1 MGNLQA
7 AGSAGKAVAAMIRI
21 RIERKLYAVPTSR
34 ENPAVIENL
43 ALDLGRGEF
52 VCLVGPSGC
61 GKTTL
66 LNIVAGLDR
75 EFEGSVDFG
84 ADAGDRP
91 STAYVFQEPRL
102 LPWRSVRQNIELAQP
117 KGKVDH
123 EYIGHLLETLGL
135 THAQHQFP
143 PRLSLG
149 MSRRTA
155 LARAFAVRPALLL
168 MDEPFVSLDAATGR
182 RIRELLLAI
191 WEERPL
197 TVLFVTH
204 DVREAIALADR
215 LVFLS
220 AHPMRI
226 RQEIAVTEPRAARAG
241 GDWVESFRARLL
253 EDYPAIC
260 PML

>member
-1 MGNLQA
+1 
-7 AGSAGKAVAAMIRI
+7 MIRV
-21 RIERKLYAVPTSR
+21 RIVRKLYRVPTSR

-43 ALDLGRGEF
+43 ELNLAHGEF

-84 ADAGDRP
+84 EDAGDRP
-91 STAYVFQEPRL
+91 HTAYVFQEPRL
-102 LPWRSVRQNIELAQP
+102 LPWRSVRQNIELALP
-117 KGKVDH
+117 KGETDREHVDH
-123 EYIGHLLETLGL
+123 LLDILGL

-143 PRLSLG
+143 ERLSLG
-149 MSRRTA
+149 MSRRAA

-168 MDEPFVSLDAATGR
+168 MDEPFVSLDAATSR
-182 RIRELLLAI
+182 RIRELLLAV
-191 WEERPL
+191 WQERPH

-215 LVFLS
+215 LVFLTD
-220 AHPMRI
+220 HPMRI
-226 RQEIAVTEPRAARAG
+226 QQQVSVTGPRAVRAP

-253 EDYPAIC
+253 EEHPAIGH
-260 PML
+260 ML